1 AMRLAAG
8 LAALLGLMASW
19 LQAPA
24 TAGGRFTLAKTIPSR
39 ILGRPITYTIYRP
52 DSRQAGARF
61 PVLYLLHGLGDN
73 ENAWLEH
80 GGIRQ
85 TLDRLIDS
93 GRIKPL
99 IVVMPMAGNSWYVDD
114 ARKAGY
120 GPMARALGEDFIA
133 GIDGRY
139 HTHACRERRAL
150 GGLSMGGYGAMLH
163 AFGHPD
169 RYSAAISLSGSL
181 FRPELAGDPA
191 WRQRLSRIFGG
202 VFGDPFDPAR
212 FMTWNIFPRV
222 EKVAK
227 AGNLPAVWLAAGD
240 DDFSSILDGTVKLHQ
255 VLLRRRAVTQL
266 RIDDAGHT
274 WSYWSKAIVPAL
286 EWLSP
291 RLEAKCADQPR
302 NGKAGAQR
310 AANR

>member
-1 AMRLAAG
+1 MRGSPAETTGAVGWQLAYAMRLAAG

-19 LQAPA
+19 SQAPA

-99 IVVMPMAGNSWYVDD
+99 IMVMPMAGNSWYVDD

-150 GGLSMGGYGAMLH
+150 ARLSPTCEEHRGC
-163 AFGHPD
+163 D
-169 RYSAAISLSGSL
+169 SAKVLL
-181 FRPELAGDPA
+181 Q
-191 WRQRLSRIFGG
+191 QRL
-202 VFGDPFDPAR
+202 
-212 FMTWNIFPRV
+212 
-222 EKVAK
+222 E
-227 AGNLPAVWLAAGD
+227 LC
-240 DDFSSILDGTVKLHQ
+240 
-255 VLLRRRAVTQL
+255 RR
-266 RIDDAGHT
+266 
-274 WSYWSKAIVPAL
+274 
-286 EWLSP
+286 
-291 RLEAKCADQPR
+291 
-302 NGKAGAQR
+302 
-310 AANR
+310 